1 MKTNHLKNMHKKH
14 IVDFILF
21 CTVAIFVACT
31 KSASSSSSSSS
42 STAPSGTVTSIGAGS
57 FIIKDSSGNAI
68 TIDTVSGTTYQYT
81 ISSNLSAAT
90 IGMYVAAQG
99 SVSNGQLN
107 AVDIAFVP
115 TPPSFVTSSLTEIQ
129 TTSTGTIYL
138 GQITAIQSGNITIS
152 WNGVS
157 ATINAANASTITSTT
172 TSSFQAI
179 AVGDYVEINGP
190 EVNATLYDGHQ
201 INIGITPA
209 VVGQYD

>member
-14 IVDFILF
+14 IAVFILF
-21 CTVAIFVACT
+21 CTMAFFVACT

-57 FIIKDSSGNAI
+57 FVIKDSSGNAI

-129 TTSTGTIYL
+129 TTSTGTIYF
-138 GQITAIQSGNITIS
+138 GQITAIQSGIITIS
-152 WNGVS
+152 WNGVLT
-157 ATINAANASTITSTT
+157 TINAANASTITSTT